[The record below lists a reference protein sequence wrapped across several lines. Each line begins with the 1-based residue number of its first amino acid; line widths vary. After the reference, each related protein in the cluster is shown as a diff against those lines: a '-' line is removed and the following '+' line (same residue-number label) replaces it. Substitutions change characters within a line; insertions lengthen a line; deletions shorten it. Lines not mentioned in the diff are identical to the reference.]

1 MPSTRSSF
9 WLLAAIIAVVAVV
22 IYAPTWSYDYSHLDD
37 NELIVDQR
45 LFLAKPPGLFAVFS
59 RPYLPGASNT
69 YYRPIVTLSLMINAQ
84 FSGIRPFGYHFTNGL
99 FHAVASVLVLALLR
113 QLSLGVRPAFLAALF
128 FVVHPVHAASVAWI
142 PGRNDLLLGIFALG
156 AFLLL
161 LKSHHRPGPVPIVGH
176 LLCLLGALFSKETA
190 VCLPLLFVACLFA
203 ISGKRKNLRL
213 RWLGAGWACAL
224 LVYFACR
231 STVIT
236 TSRSYWSGLAKSSV
250 AQWPVLLSDIGKLLL
265 PLRLQVLAAPVDT
278 VAWPGLVVILGVVI
292 TLWLVRGVRRGVVA
306 FAILLMLA
314 PSLMGL
320 LATPLVVLENRLY
333 LAVAGF
339 SVLLGEVLRAIQTG
353 RARYAK
359 AAPVVVAA
367 CSVVLSIVTLR
378 YSRNFRDSDQFRM
391 AAIKASP
398 HSYLAM
404 YLNFGKS
411 RQVANGPPA
420 SRAGTGGPAK

>member
-9 WLLAAIIAVVAVV
+9 WLLAAIIAVVATA
-22 IYAPTWSYDYSHLDD
+22 IYAPTWSYGYSQLDD
-37 NELIVDQR
+37 NELILDQR
-45 LFLAKPPGLFAVFS
+45 LFLAKPPGMFAVFS
-59 RPYLPGASNT
+59 RPYLASGSNV
-69 YYRPIVTLSLMINAQ
+69 YYRPIVNLSLVINAQ
-84 FSGIRPFGYHFTNGL
+84 FSGVRPFGYHLTNGL
-99 FHAVASVLVLALLR
+99 FHALASVLLLALLMH
-113 QLSLGVRPAFLAALF
+113 LSLGVRPAFLAALF

-156 AFLLL
+156 AFILL
-161 LKSHHRPGPVPIVGH
+161 LKSHRRPGPVPIVGH
-176 LLCLLGALFSKETA
+176 FLCLLGALFSKETA

-203 ISGKRKNLRL
+203 ISGERKNLHL
-213 RWLGAGWACAL
+213 CWLGSAWACAL
-224 LVYFACR
+224 LLYFACR

-236 TSRSYWSGLAKSSV
+236 TPGGYWSNLAKTSFT
-250 AQWPVLLSDIGKLLL
+250 QWPVLLSDIGKLAL
-265 PLRLQVLAAPVDT
+265 PLRLQVLATPVDT
-278 VAWPGLVVILGVVI
+278 VAWPGWVVIVGLVI
-292 TLWLVRGVRRGVVA
+292 TLWLVRGLRRGVVA
-306 FAILLMLA
+306 FAIALMLA

-333 LAVAGF
+333 LAVVGLA
-339 SVLLGEVLRAIQTG
+339 VLLGEVLRALQAG

-359 AAPVVVAA
+359 AAPVIVAA
-367 CSVVLSIVTLR
+367 CAVALSIVTLR
-378 YSRNFRDSDQFRM
+378 YSQSFRDSEHFRL

-420 SRAGTGGPAK
+420 SHAGTGSPAK